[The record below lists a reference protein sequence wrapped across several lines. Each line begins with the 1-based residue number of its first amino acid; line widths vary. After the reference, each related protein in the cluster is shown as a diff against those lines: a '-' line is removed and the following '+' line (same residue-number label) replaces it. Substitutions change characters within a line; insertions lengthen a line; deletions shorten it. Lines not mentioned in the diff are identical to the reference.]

1 MYLPLDKLVSREQL
15 KQKFIRG
22 DKFHLIEVLKDEEHV
37 SQRLP
42 GTVVVALPHLRE
54 LSSKLLLNKEAE
66 IVFYS
71 MNNGSRPSAMAASEL
86 AAMGYRN
93 VFEYREGKR
102 DWIASGLPVEKQA

>member
-1 MYLPLDKLVSREQL
+1 MDKAVSREQL

-22 DKFHLIEVLKDEEHV
+22 DIFHLIEVLKEDGQVPE
-37 SQRLP
+37 RLP
-42 GTVVVALPHLRE
+42 GTVVIPLRQLEE
-54 LSSKLLLNKEAE
+54 LSAKLLLNKEAE

-71 MNNGSRPSAMAASEL
+71 MNNGSRPSAEAASEL

-102 DWIASGLPVEKQA
+102 DWVASGLPVEHL